1 MQWDEYYEKIDEWAN
16 STAVNRLSKLESF
29 GPSEEVTYV
38 INELAFENEKAATR
52 LLKMATNAGVK
63 FSGEQLV
70 EMCLVCEESELERAI
85 RYSCDIFKD
94 EDIDVLYGCFDDE
107 LVAEVAKRAGLK
119 LPADLQELY
128 DEENEMADWKEEA
141 QESFG
146 TMSYRERAEVYE
158 YVLDCLYQAR
168 EKVVLAWKLSVADTG
183 SDKRALSIAKHAC
196 LAEAEPYI
204 AEARIALEEIE
215 SMVKDTISIR
225 NTRLNLGKMTLV
237 NDVWVDGRIN
247 DWIVQRRIGKIL
259 KSVESAIR
267 EVERIR
273 ELG

>member
-1 MQWDEYYEKIDEWAN
+1 MMNLRKGRNMQWNEYYEKIDEWAN
-16 STAVNRLSKLESF
+16 STAVSRLSKLESF
-29 GPSEEVTYV
+29 GPSEEVAYV

-63 FSGEQLV
+63 FFGEQLV

-85 RYSCDIFKD
+85 RYSCDIFTD
-94 EDIDVLYGCFDDE
+94 ADIEVLYGCFDDE
-107 LVAEVAKRAGLK
+107 LVAEVTKKAGLK
-119 LPADLQELY
+119 LPVDLQELY
-128 DEENEMADWKEEA
+128 DEEDEKADWAEA
-141 QESFG
+141 
-146 TMSYRERAEVYE
+146 YE
-158 YVLDCLYQAR
+158 YVLECLYQAR
-168 EKVVLAWKLSVADTG
+168 EKVALAWKLSVADIG

-225 NTRLNLGKMTLV
+225 NTRLNLGKMVLV

-247 DWIVQRRIGKIL
+247 DWIVQRRIRKIL

-267 EVERIR
+267 EVERVV
-273 ELG
+273 